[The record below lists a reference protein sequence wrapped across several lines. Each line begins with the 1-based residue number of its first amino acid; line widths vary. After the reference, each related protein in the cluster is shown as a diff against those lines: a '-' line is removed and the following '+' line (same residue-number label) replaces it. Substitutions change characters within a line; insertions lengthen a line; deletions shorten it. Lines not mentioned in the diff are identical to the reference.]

1 MRSAGMATSAV
12 PIRKHPRMPETR
24 RIERRPAVSLAVL
37 ALAMALAGLLSACAG
52 PGGSAEGAD
61 AATPDASAAPNAELV
76 ARQGAFERRVF
87 LTGSLEASRAVYIQV
102 PRTPNWQVDLRWLE
116 EDGAQVSA
124 GDPVVELDDSAFA
137 NDIEE
142 KETSLAE
149 RLAEL
154 ERRRAETLG
163 EIRQREF
170 EVERSEA
177 ELAKAELEADLPDGI
192 VPRQEMEERAL
203 ARDRAEIEL
212 AKARAELASYH
223 RSSAADLE
231 VLEIEIRKAR
241 REIDTARA
249 AIDDLKIVA
258 PVDGVFLRGNHPW
271 HGRTIQVGDNAWVGL
286 TLATLPDLSSLVVE
300 AHLPDVDDGD
310 VAPGMEAVVTLDAY
324 PGETFR
330 GTVREIAPVA
340 QEEEGTSTRRFFKT
354 LIELADLDPA
364 VRQRLIPGMS
374 ARVEVIAE
382 RREEALLVPRRA
394 LDAASGG
401 AGEGATA
408 WVHLAGG
415 GTAEVEIGP
424 CNDVHCVVEEGVE
437 PGERLAAVAG
447 GDGEGVSAGGGR

>member
-1 MRSAGMATSAV
+1 MPSAGMATSAV
-12 PIRKHPRMPETR
+12 PIRKHPRMPDTR
-24 RIERRPAVSLAVL
+24 HIERRPAPALVVL
-37 ALAMALAGLLSACAG
+37 ALAGLLSACAG
-52 PGGSAEGAD
+52 PGGSVEGAEP
-61 AATPDASAAPNAELV
+61 AASETSGISGTSTAPAAERV
-76 ARQGAFERRVF
+76 ARGGTFERRIF
-87 LTGSLEASRAVYIQV
+87 LTGSLEAARAEYIQV

-142 KETSLAE
+142 KETALAE
-149 RLAEL
+149 QLAEL

-170 EVERSEA
+170 EVERARA
-177 ELAKAELEADLPDGI
+177 ELAKAELEADLPEGI

-212 AKARAELASYH
+212 AKAEAELASYH

-231 VLEIEIRKAR
+231 VLEIDIRKAR

-249 AIDDLKIVA
+249 AIDDLKIAA
-258 PVDGVFLRGNHPW
+258 PVDGVFLRGDHPW
-271 HGRTIQVGDNAWVGL
+271 HGRKIQVGDNAWVGL

-300 AHLPDVDDGD
+300 ARLPDVDDGD

-324 PGETFR
+324 PDETFR

-354 LIELADLDPA
+354 LIELADLEPQF
-364 VRQRLIPGMS
+364 RERLIPGMS

-382 RREEALLVPRRA
+382 VEAGSV
-394 LDAASGG
+394 
-401 AGEGATA
+401 
-408 WVHLAGG
+408 
-415 GTAEVEIGP
+415 
-424 CNDVHCVVEEGVE
+424 
-437 PGERLAAVAG
+437 
-447 GDGEGVSAGGGR
+447 GGGR